1 MENLFSIWKKLVSN
15 SQLEIL
21 LVDQKRVVVQKK
33 QKNGNFVDT
42 ETVLPFQPVGTEK
55 VVRVSLKVAS
65 FF

>member
-33 QKNGNFVDT
+33 KKREFCGYGNST
-42 ETVLPFQPVGTEK
+42 SIPAGWNRK
-55 VVRVSLKVAS
+55 GSKS
-65 FF
+65 IS

>member
-33 QKNGNFVDT
+33 KKTGILWIRKQYFHSSRLEQK
-42 ETVLPFQPVGTEK
+42 
-55 VVRVSLKVAS
+55 R
-65 FF
+65 